1 MAAAVLQILI
11 LPLALRAQ
19 GKRIHR
25 RAGPVIGKTPDDGIP
40 GPAGSTGKEGI
51 LEMAVI
57 PVMKLLPAGRADGDI
72 RRKKGSQRLPA
83 AFYGRE
89 SRKVFQRDLLFRH
102 FLHSHRIR
110 RFLKFPLQRQK
121 GLPVPGSPDFHHT
134 AQILHP
140 ARKTQRKSR
149 PADKRTE
156 SHPLYSAFQ
165 QQTDGMDMG
174 HGVASFF
181 KGCAQRAQR
190 GAASPLVV

>member
-1 MAAAVLQILI
+1 MAVL
-11 LPLALRAQ
+11 
-19 GKRIHR
+19 
-25 RAGPVIGKTPDDGIP
+25 
-40 GPAGSTGKEGI
+40 
-51 LEMAVI
+51 

-89 SRKVFQRDLLFRH
+89 SRKGFQRDLLFRH
-102 FLHSHRIR
+102 FLHGHRIR

-140 ARKTQRKSR
+140 ARKPQRKSR

-181 KGCAQRAQR
+181 KGPLR
-190 GAASPLVV
+190 GPGSYWTRLWREGSKGSEGSEGSKGCGGG